1 MTDMP
6 KNLPMQFQEDYY
18 KNCEERAAFKEP
30 KYTLYEYWQ
39 IWSSFNNYKENE
51 Q

>member
-6 KNLPMQFQEDYY
+6 ENFPMQFQEDYY
-18 KNCEERAAFKEP
+18 KNCEERDAFKESR
-30 KYTLYEYWQ
+30 YTIQEYWK
-39 IWSSFNNYKENE
+39 IWSSFTNYIETE